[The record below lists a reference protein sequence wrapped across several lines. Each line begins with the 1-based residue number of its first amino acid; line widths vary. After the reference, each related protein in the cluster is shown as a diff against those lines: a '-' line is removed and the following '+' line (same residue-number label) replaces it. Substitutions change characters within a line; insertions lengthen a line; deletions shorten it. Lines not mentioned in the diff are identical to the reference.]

1 MTRFAL
7 ALASCLTLNMSVTAA
22 TAQDTAAQGNTLLV
36 FMDCQARNC
45 DFDHFRR
52 EVTWVNW
59 VRDRQ
64 DAELHVLITSQQTGG
79 GGLDYSLDFIGRR
92 QFEGQGD
99 ALRYISDPDDTDAE
113 VRDGLTQAV
122 SLGLVRYAASTTV
135 GPQLRVTFDAP
146 QREIV
151 QSNQAD
157 DPWKLW
163 VFRLNVNGSADGE
176 AQERGYSLG
185 GSASANQTREDRK
198 INWTVSGRYNR
209 DEFDTDD
216 STTVVNVRENYSSN
230 LLGVWSLSPHWSAGG
245 VASAARSSFN
255 NLDFG
260 ISSGPAIE
268 YDIYPYHESTRRA
281 IIFRYSVEI
290 AHFEFHEVTVEGK
303 LQDTRPRHALAIA
316 ADIAQPW
323 GEVFGSVT
331 GTQYLDSPATHRID
345 FFTFVE
351 FRIFRGLNFNV
362 NGRFSRIKDQF
373 FLPAEEL
380 TEEDILLRRSA
391 RETDFRYRIG
401 IGLSYRF
408 GSMFANIV
416 NPRFRGA
423 GGFF

>member
-1 MTRFAL
+1 MTRTAL
-7 ALASCLTLNMSVTAA
+7 TLASCLALTMPITAA
-22 TAQDTAAQGNTLLV
+22 TAQGAAEQDNTLLV

-64 DAELHVLITSQQTGG
+64 DAELHVLITSQRTGG
-79 GGLDYSLDFIGRR
+79 GGLDYNLDFIGRR
-92 QFEGQGD
+92 QLEGQGD
-99 ALRYISDPDDTDAE
+99 TLRYISDPDDTDAE
-113 VRDGLTQAV
+113 VRDGLTQTL
-122 SLGLVRYAASTTV
+122 SLGLVRYAVTTSV
-135 GPQLRVTFDAP
+135 APQLRVTFDAP
-146 QREIV
+146 QRQLV
-151 QSNQAD
+151 QTDQAD
-157 DPWKLW
+157 DPWRLW

-176 AQERGYSLG
+176 AQERGYSLR
-185 GSASANQTREDRK
+185 GSASANQTKEDRK
-198 INWTVSGRYNR
+198 ILWNASGRYNR

-216 STTVVNVRENYSSN
+216 TTTVINIREDYSSN

-245 VASAARSSFN
+245 VASGARSSFN

-260 ISSGPAIE
+260 FAAGPAIE
-268 YDIYPYHESTRRA
+268 YDIYPYDESTRRA
-281 IIFRYSVEI
+281 ITFRYRVEV
-290 AHFEFHEVTVEGK
+290 AHFQFHEVTVEGK
-303 LQDTRPRHALAIA
+303 LEDTRPRHAMEIA

-323 GEVFGSVT
+323 GEVFGSIE

-380 TEEDILLRRSA
+380 SEEDILLQRSA

-408 GSMFANIV
+408 GSKFANIV